1 MSLVKCSTLDSIA
14 HLGLVNN
21 RFPKANQ
28 THSLN
33 KSLKVQAYITQHT
46 L

>member
-1 MSLVKCSTLDSIA
+1 MFLIKCSSLERIA
-14 HLGLVNN
+14 HLGLAND

-33 KSLKVQAYITQHT
+33 KSLKVQGSCYAP
-46 L
+46 